1 MLELI
6 KSLIYYNSLE
16 SELLADS
23 GDSPLVRK
31 HSFFKNIEV
40 DSFRFRL
47 RMFRLQHHKSSKLPN
62 LPTVVFVHGL
72 GGQLNQFEPLIDY
85 FTHFASVI
93 AVDLPGHGRSD
104 PAPKWEA
111 YSPQVLVDLL
121 EEIVTS
127 ELPENCSGEVVLV
140 GHSMGSVLSSRL
152 AIKLNHKNSDA
163 VNGLKAKGIVMLCPP
178 GVVDPKL
185 ADAQKS
191 LPYMPASLFNVFRTL
206 DRSGGIESKSVKRMV
221 AADAPTNIRK
231 KQLQWNLQVNTK
243 PWMATA
249 AQFTVLSETEL
260 EQLSQIPTFLIG
272 AADDQV
278 TPVESNLSYLS
289 KTISK
294 FAEGNGVAHCQT
306 VISHAGHALMIE
318 KPEYTCG
325 IIGDFVSANISSK
338 LSLAWQLA
346 YLAGQSDKWSLKNEE
361 KWRNVQPV
369 GDVIKG
375 SRLRGMK
382 TLRQDDETHSPSLLE
397 KNHPE
402 IVAIIDISREE
413 PPYDPNSFKKIE
425 YHKFPTVSKIPP
437 TKKEVEEFIQ
447 LVNGILQK
455 YPDPNT
461 NVAVHCHYGFNRTGF
476 FLCSYLIL
484 ELHISIKEAV
494 AKFKQSRSPGIKHPH
509 FIDEL
514 YVRYS

>member
-1 MLELI
+1 
-6 KSLIYYNSLE
+6 
-16 SELLADS
+16 
-23 GDSPLVRK
+23 
-31 HSFFKNIEV
+31 
-40 DSFRFRL
+40 
-47 RMFRLQHHKSSKLPN
+47 MFRLQHHKSSKLPK

-93 AVDLPGHGRSD
+93 AVDLPGHGQSE

-121 EEIVTS
+121 EEIVVS
-127 ELPENCSGEVVLV
+127 ELPDNCSGEVVLV
-140 GHSMGSVLSSRL
+140 GHSMGCVLSSRL
-152 AIKLNHKNSDA
+152 AIKLNDKSSSSI
-163 VNGLKAKGIVMLCPP
+163 NGLKVKGIVMLCPP
-178 GVVDPKL
+178 GIVDPKL
-185 ADAQKS
+185 AESQKS
-191 LPYMPASLFNVFRTL
+191 LPYMPASLFNVFRAVERT
-206 DRSGGIESKSVKRMV
+206 GGVESKSVTRMV
-221 AADAPTNIRK
+221 ATDASESIRK
-231 KQLQWNLQVNTK
+231 KQLQWNLQVNTR

-249 AQFTVLSETEL
+249 AQFTVLSENEL

-278 TPVESNLSYLS
+278 TPVESNLNYLS
-289 KTISK
+289 RTISK
-294 FAEGNGVAHCQT
+294 FAEGNGVAHDDT
-306 VISHAGHALMIE
+306 VVPDAGHALMIE

-325 IIGDFVSANISSK
+325 IIGDFVSAKISSK

-346 YLAGQSDKWSLKNEE
+346 YLAGQSDKWSLKNEQ
-361 KWRNVQPV
+361 KWKNVQPV
-369 GDVIKG
+369 GEVIQG

-382 TLRQDDETHSPSLLE
+382 TLRQDDDSHSPSLLE
-397 KNHPE
+397 KNHPD

-413 PPYDPNSFKKIE
+413 PPYDPSSFTRIK

-447 LVNGILQK
+447 LVDGILQE

-484 ELHISIKEAV
+484 KLNVPIKEALLR
-494 AKFKQSRSPGIKHPH
+494 FKKSRSPGIKHPH